1 MTFNKL
7 CSLVAKKEG
16 KKKQVSIGNVREV
29 LSVLVHLEACHR
41 TKVNVSAGPM
51 DCLWKMSVKAS
62 NKMIEAKAKK
72 AKRKSVKGK
81 IK

>member
-29 LSVLVHLEACHR
+29 IAVLIDLEA
-41 TKVNVSAGPM
+41 KNMASGKLLYSGPM
-51 DCLWKMSVKAS
+51 FKLMRIADQKARRIK
-62 NKMIEAKAKK
+62 NMKAKK
-72 AKRKSVKGK
+72 K
-81 IK
+81 